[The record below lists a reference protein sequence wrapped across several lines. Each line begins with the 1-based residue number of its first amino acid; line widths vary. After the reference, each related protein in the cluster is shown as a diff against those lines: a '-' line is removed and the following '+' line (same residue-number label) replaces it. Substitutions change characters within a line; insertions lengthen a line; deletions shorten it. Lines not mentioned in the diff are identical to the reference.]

1 MSTAAASSATHHQ
14 PSTSAAATGSSSS
27 SSSSSSLSPRPPTS
41 PPPTIASP
49 SVAHAHAHA
58 QIPSAAQQTS
68 PPPPQLQSTLPS
80 AETQRHVAE
89 ARRAV
94 VATLENM
101 MDSELQWRAST
112 LHSNAAAL
120 SKQAQDVQRA
130 TEGLRRENVKLAR
143 EADAAARRLK
153 ELGNVQNW
161 AEVLE
166 RDFLVLEE
174 TVRLANSDR
183 SCSCSEC
190 GSYTGSESDGGDM
203 DEDQRAMKL
212 DKKERG
218 KGVEGRKTLDVE
230 MDIDTENHAPGTF
243 SDASRSLT
251 EADSS
256 MGRGAKGSDTASMS
270 TISR

>member
-1 MSTAAASSATHHQ
+1 MSAAASSSAPHQQPASAT
-14 PSTSAAATGSSSS
+14 AATGSLSCSP
-27 SSSSSSLSPRPPTS
+27 SSLSPRPPTS

-112 LHSNAAAL
+112 LHSNAAVL

-130 TEGLRRENVKLAR
+130 TDGLRRENVKLAR
-143 EADAAARRLK
+143 EADAAAKRLK

-190 GSYTGSESDGGDM
+190 GSYSGSGSGSGSD
-203 DEDQRAMKL
+203 DEGERGMGL
-212 DKKERG
+212 DKDET
-218 KGVEGRKTLDVE
+218 RKTLDVGME
-230 MDIDTENHAPGTF
+230 IDTEHHAPGTF
-243 SDASRSLT
+243 SDASRSMT
-251 EADSS
+251 EAESS
-256 MGRGAKGSDTASMS
+256 VGRGAKGSDTASMS
-270 TISR
+270 TMSH

>member
-14 PSTSAAATGSSSS
+14 PSTSAAGTGSS

-49 SVAHAHAHA
+49 SVAHAHTHA

-68 PPPPQLQSTLPS
+68 PPPPPQLQPTLPS

-143 EADAAARRLK
+143 EADAAARRIK

-190 GSYTGSESDGGDM
+190 GSYTGSESDGDDV

-212 DKKERG
+212 DEEERG

-256 MGRGAKGSDTASMS
+256 VGRGAKGSDTASMS

>member
-1 MSTAAASSATHHQ
+1 MSASRSSQQA
-14 PSTSAAATGSSSS
+14 GSSSS
-27 SSSSSSLSPRPPTS
+27 VGGPSSSRPPTS
-41 PPPTIASP
+41 PPPSIASP
-49 SVAHAHAHA
+49 SIAHAHAHA
-58 QIPSAAQQTS
+58 QIPGPSSSSSAQRS
-68 PPPPQLQSTLPS
+68 PPPPHLQPTLPS
-80 AETQRHVAE
+80 PETQRHVTE

-120 SKQAQDVQRA
+120 GKQAKDVRRA
-130 TEGLRRENVKLAR
+130 ADGLRRENDRLAR
-143 EADAAARRLK
+143 EADVAARRIK

-174 TVRLANSDR
+174 TVRLANGEGSCS

-190 GSYTGSESDGGDM
+190 GSVGSESEDEMDVDGP
-203 DEDQRAMKL
+203 K
-212 DKKERG
+212 
-218 KGVEGRKTLDVE
+218 KGVDDHGKSS
-230 MDIDTENHAPGTF
+230 MDGMAIDTGHGMPGTF

-251 EADSS
+251 DPESS
-256 MGRGAKGSDTASMS
+256 MGRGTKGGSDTASMS
-270 TISR
+270 TASR

>member
-1 MSTAAASSATHHQ
+1 MSASRSSQQA
-14 PSTSAAATGSSSS
+14 GSSSS
-27 SSSSSSLSPRPPTS
+27 AGGPSSSRPPTS
-41 PPPTIASP
+41 PPPSIASP
-49 SVAHAHAHA
+49 SIAHAHAHA
-58 QIPSAAQQTS
+58 QIPGPSSSSSAQRS
-68 PPPPQLQSTLPS
+68 PPPPHLQPTLPS
-80 AETQRHVAE
+80 PETQRHVTE

-120 SKQAQDVQRA
+120 GKQAKDVRRA
-130 TEGLRRENVKLAR
+130 ADGLRRENDRLAR
-143 EADAAARRLK
+143 EADVAARRLK

-174 TVRLANSDR
+174 TVRLANGEGSC

-190 GSYTGSESDGGDM
+190 GSVGSDSEDEMDVDGP
-203 DEDQRAMKL
+203 K
-212 DKKERG
+212 
-218 KGVEGRKTLDVE
+218 KGVDDHGKTGIEG
-230 MDIDTENHAPGTF
+230 MAIDTGHGMPGTF

-251 EADSS
+251 DPESS
-256 MGRGAKGSDTASMS
+256 MGRGTKGSDTASMS
-270 TISR
+270 TASR

>member
-1 MSTAAASSATHHQ
+1 MSTTASSSAPHQ
-14 PSTSAAATGSSSS
+14 QPASTTAATGSLSSS
-27 SSSSSSLSPRPPTS
+27 PSSLSPRPPTS

-49 SVAHAHAHA
+49 AVAHAHAHA
-58 QIPSAAQQTS
+58 QIPSATQQTS
-68 PPPPQLQSTLPS
+68 PPPPPLQPTLPS
-80 AETQRHVAE
+80 AETQHHVAE

-112 LHSNAAAL
+112 LHSNAAVL

-130 TEGLRRENVKLAR
+130 TDGLRRENVKLAR
-143 EADAAARRLK
+143 EADAAAKRLK

-190 GSYTGSESDGGDM
+190 GSYSGSGSEGEDEDERDM
-203 DEDQRAMKL
+203 DL
-212 DKKERG
+212 DKDER
-218 KGVEGRKTLDVE
+218 RKTLDVE
-230 MDIDTENHAPGTF
+230 MEIDTEHHAPGTF

-256 MGRGAKGSDTASMS
+256 VGRDAKGSDTASMS
-270 TISR
+270 TMSH